1 MTIVGSWTKS
11 REELIIWRYW
21 WLPFPQSGQN
31 IVHYFSLSFILVGTA
46 SLHSWLS
53 RGSYHQR
60 RWSANSKKND
70 DHCRPMVSM
79 MTRKLSS
86 PKADFCCLFCRISLA
101 NPFNDELGT
110 YEMGARKILKG
121 PSMYSMKRFLHFQF
135 SSSHFLYDKFKAEK
149 CSM

>member
-11 REELIIWRYW
+11 RGELIIERYW

-31 IVHYFSLSFILVGTA
+31 IVHYFSFSFILVGTV

-79 MTRKLSS
+79 MTRKLSL
-86 PKADFCCLFCRISLA
+86 PKAEFLVCFVGFLSQIHSTMNWGHTKWALAKYWKALRCIPWKGFYIFSFPPCISCLWQI
-101 NPFNDELGT
+101 
-110 YEMGARKILKG
+110 
-121 PSMYSMKRFLHFQF
+121 
-135 SSSHFLYDKFKAEK
+135 
-149 CSM
+149 